1 MAFLI
6 LFSSPNFSYAKGL
19 KSRGQETEISQP
31 HTKMYEFDFSGSE
44 AGPDDTG
51 ESVQHAL
58 EVNPKLS
65 VLGADRLKI
74 VGQRVQEGIL
84 PPTPSNTRQHCII
97 SEEKNTAF
105 SRKLKVIVAWVK
117 KNRLI
122 ILVIIIGSLAC
133 SLAFFYGVKAFKG
146 YFTRPPEPFPI
157 KGTEINSS
165 NELNAQNNPYQNP
178 SGTKGS
184 NEGILNREI
193 DSTISEIEVTD
204 PIINDSLEKELPN
217 SVINNSM
224 EIESINIDESL
235 RISIESN
242 QLLDDILETKER
254 IEKVEYCINT
264 GKQLKYQDQIL
275 NEDYSKFEKIRD
287 AFLEFG
293 EEQASSDEE
302 WLFMA
307 KLLKQEFEKKVEN
320 RINWENELKKFENE
334 CL

>member
-1 MAFLI
+1 MKEKNRRRNFINKAAWRTDWETPLGGFPEKVPGEKTWYPENIFNGFNGKPTLVAFLI

-165 NELNAQNNPYQNP
+165 NELNAQKCKIRREWLEVQRMKLLRNV
-178 SGTKGS
+178 
-184 NEGILNREI
+184 EILNKKIKNLSKREKLASL
-193 DSTISEIEVTD
+193 DDNEYRKSYSSLKLQHEKLAKLAKK
-204 PIINDSLEKELPN
+204 LEKFE
-217 SVINNSM
+217 
-224 EIESINIDESL
+224 EI
-235 RISIESN
+235 
-242 QLLDDILETKER
+242 
-254 IEKVEYCINT
+254 
-264 GKQLKYQDQIL
+264 
-275 NEDYSKFEKIRD
+275 
-287 AFLEFG
+287 
-293 EEQASSDEE
+293 
-302 WLFMA
+302 M
-307 KLLKQEFEKKVEN
+307 N
-320 RINWENELKKFENE
+320 RNCN
-334 CL
+334 